1 MDNVKTVETIRALCK
16 KKKTSLTRLEEK
28 LGFSN
33 GYIGKMAKR
42 PSSPPYDKLVAIAN
56 ELGVTVADLTGEK
69 ENPASVYTGG
79 EVDSAKMLTYLDNL
93 STKKP
98 TVQGDGLISDLPQ
111 EVQDLISLC
120 QENPQFAN
128 ALITLAQQI
137 QNGLSGQA

>member
-1 MDNVKTVETIRALCK
+1 MDNVKAVETIRALCK

-79 EVDSAKMLTYLDNL
+79 EVDTAKMLTYLENL

-98 TVQGDGLISDLPQ
+98 TAQGDGLRERLSKLSYEDLLLLQ
-111 EVQDLISLC
+111 EDVIAELRKR
-120 QENPQFAN
+120 
-128 ALITLAQQI
+128 
-137 QNGLSGQA
+137 GQK